1 MARRLVLP
9 DPNDR
14 SKNSPFVDVDHNKV
28 LAIYN
33 QETGEGAQRVTDK
46 VRDWFTQWA
55 LSAGWDLAE
64 FSGTHCRLTN
74 TRVRDM

>member
-14 SKNSPFVDVDHNKV
+14 SKNSPFVDVDNNRV

-33 QETGEGAQRVTDK
+33 QETGEG
-46 VRDWFTQWA
+46 
-55 LSAGWDLAE
+55 SPAGNRQG
-64 FSGTHCRLTN
+64 SGLVHA
-74 TRVRDM
+74 MG